1 MIVVFLSNVSKNIE
15 TYIDMSCLVSFIFI
29 NLILKKIYTNL
40 AKWNIYNKYILLNLK
55 ECRITKLMD

>member
-40 AKWNIYNKYILLNLK
+40 AK
-55 ECRITKLMD
+55 